1 MGEAPTYRIQSLFE
15 WLFLIYKINKSGR
28 RAWKKAN

>member
-15 WLFLIYKINKSGR
+15 WLFYFHQLNKAGR
-28 RAWKKAN
+28 RAWLIVN

>member
-15 WLFLIYKINKSGR
+15 WLFYFSKQINSR
-28 RAWKKAN
+28 RFRLG